1 MIDFSISFQDFN
13 YSKFL
18 QEFLPEDLTLQK
30 EDLLRQSYQKYIT
43 EGHILGTVKS
53 LNLTILEFKQS
64 GNHDPRVSLAKEA
77 FRIMAD
83 HRIRR

>member
-1 MIDFSISFQDFN
+1 MIDFSTPFQDFN
-13 YSKFL
+13 YTQFF
-18 QEFLPEDLTLQK
+18 QDFLPEDLTLQK
-30 EDLLRQSYQKYIT
+30 EDLLRQSYQKYIN
-43 EGHILGTVKS
+43 EGYILGTVKS

-64 GNHDPRVSLAKEA
+64 SNHDPRVSLAKEA